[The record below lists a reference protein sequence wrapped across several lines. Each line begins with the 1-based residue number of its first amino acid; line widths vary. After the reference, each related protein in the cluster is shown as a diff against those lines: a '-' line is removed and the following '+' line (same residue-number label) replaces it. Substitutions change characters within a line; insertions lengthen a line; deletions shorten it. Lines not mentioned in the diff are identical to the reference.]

1 MAQGWLALSVP
12 AVAVLAGL
20 LDSEP
25 VVWAGL
31 EPSGDFSGLEAGV
44 LGVLGLL
51 LEPEDAGAE
60 GLLLGKADPGVDDEV
75 PDEVEVGAVSRP
87 APVEVLEPPP
97 AKPCPGVLEPRPP
110 EPATP
115 ESLPLEL
122 PVPEPTTPVSLPL
135 ELLFPEPARPL
146 SLPLE
151 PLLPE
156 FEIPESLPPE
166 LPVPEP
172 ARPVSLPLELPVP
185 EPARPASLPLELPE
199 PEFAKPLPALELDVV
214 PAVWLGRELW
224 AVEAGLVGVPEGLV
238 SRLEVGVWLLERPPE
253 APCEVGRLS
262 EVGALA
268 SRPEAAVL
276 PPAKP
281 LVSGVKL
288 VLARALEALR
298 LPVSPGCAA
307 LERTLASR
315 KGSTP
320 EALTIEERAN
330 AESPLLEL
338 APPAAELNW
347 FEALVLLTP
356 ERNKFGL
363 TVLGLRFGRDE
374 SCWAGFG
381 ASKGER
387 CLRVMV

>member
-1 MAQGWLALSVP
+1 M
-12 AVAVLAGL
+12 
-20 LDSEP
+20 
-25 VVWAGL
+25 
-31 EPSGDFSGLEAGV
+31 
-44 LGVLGLL
+44 
-51 LEPEDAGAE
+51 
-60 GLLLGKADPGVDDEV
+60 
-75 PDEVEVGAVSRP
+75 
-87 APVEVLEPPP
+87 
-97 AKPCPGVLEPRPP
+97 
-110 EPATP
+110 
-115 ESLPLEL
+115 
-122 PVPEPTTPVSLPL
+122 
-135 ELLFPEPARPL
+135 
-146 SLPLE
+146 
-151 PLLPE
+151 
-156 FEIPESLPPE
+156 
-166 LPVPEP
+166 PEP

-214 PAVWLGRELW
+214 PPVWLGRELW

-288 VLARALEALR
+288 VLARALEAVR

-338 APPAAELNW
+338 APPAAELNLS
-347 FEALVLLTP
+347 EALVLLTP